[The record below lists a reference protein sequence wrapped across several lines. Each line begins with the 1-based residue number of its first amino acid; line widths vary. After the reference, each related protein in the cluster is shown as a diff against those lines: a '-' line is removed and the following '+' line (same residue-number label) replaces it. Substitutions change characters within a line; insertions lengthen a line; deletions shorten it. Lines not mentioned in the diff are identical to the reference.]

1 MLENMKAGGECD
13 DRGQDVRCNHLF
25 DGHEFELQETVK
37 DREVWQNPWGRA
49 ELDMT
54 EQMYNKFHLPY

>member
-1 MLENMKAGGECD
+1 MLENMKAGGERD

-25 DGHEFELQETVK
+25 DGHEFELQEMVK
-37 DREVWQNPWGRA
+37 DREVWQNPWGRT

-54 EQMYNKFHLPY
+54 EQMYNKFHPPN